1 MNFDHVP
8 VELVTYPRVN
18 IDGKRYYQIGHQHF
32 PSITTVLGSTSDKT
46 YLKEWRDRIG
56 HDAADKITANSA
68 GRGTNLHK
76 MCEDYLNNKSLSV
89 KMPDALE
96 MFYSL
101 RPILNRINNINAQEA
116 CLYSEK
122 LQVAGSVDCVAEFD
136 SVLSVIDFKNSRR
149 LKREDDIHDYFLQTC
164 FYALAYM
171 EITGIKVHQ
180 VVIIIAVENDKP
192 QFFVK
197 PIRPYIKDLIERKR
211 AFDQL

>member
-1 MNFDHVP
+1 
-8 VELVTYPRVN
+8 
-18 IDGKRYYQIGHQHF
+18 
-32 PSITTVLGSTSDKT
+32 
-46 YLKEWRDRIG
+46 
-56 HDAADKITANSA
+56 
-68 GRGTNLHK
+68 
-76 MCEDYLNNKSLSV
+76 
-89 KMPDALE
+89 
-96 MFYSL
+96 
-101 RPILNRINNINAQEA
+101 
-116 CLYSEK
+116 
-122 LQVAGSVDCVAEFD
+122 
-136 SVLSVIDFKNSRR
+136 VLSVIDFKNSRR